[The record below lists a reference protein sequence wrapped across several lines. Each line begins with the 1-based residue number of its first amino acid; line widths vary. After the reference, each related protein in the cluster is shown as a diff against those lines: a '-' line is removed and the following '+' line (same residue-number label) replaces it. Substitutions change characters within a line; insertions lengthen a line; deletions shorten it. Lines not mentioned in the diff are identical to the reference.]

1 MKLPLYQIDAF
12 TSSIFEG
19 NPAAVIPL
27 DEWIE
32 GKLMQKIAMEN
43 NLSETAFFVKRN
55 DGYEIRWF
63 TPQCEVDLCGH
74 ATLAT
79 SHLIMFYLDPNKDQ
93 ITFHS
98 KSGDLKIRKE
108 EDRIVMRFPAVEGES
123 VSDYTLLA
131 EALGKKPVEVYGA
144 EDYMAVYENEEDIR
158 QLQPDFRK
166 LQELEKR
173 GVIVTAPGRHYDF
186 VSRFFA
192 PAVGIDE
199 DPVTGSAHT
208 MLVPYWAARLDKFSL
223 EAYQASSRGGS
234 IYCRIQDTW
243 VELSGNARLYL
254 QGEITT
260 K

>member
-1 MKLPLYQIDAF
+1 MKLPIYQIDAF

-43 NLSETAFFVKRN
+43 NLSETAFFVKKN
-55 DGYEIRWF
+55 DSYEIRWF

-79 SHLIMFYLDPNKDQ
+79 SHLILYYLEPDKDQ
-93 ITFHS
+93 LTFHS
-98 KSGDLKIRKE
+98 KSGDLSIRKQD
-108 EDRIVMRFPAVEGES
+108 DRIAMHFPAEKGEP
-123 VSDYTLLA
+123 VSDYALLT
-131 EALGKKPVEVYGA
+131 EALGKKPVEVYA
-144 EDYMAVYENEEDIR
+144 SEDYMAVYATEKDIR
-158 QLQPDFRK
+158 ELHPDFRK
-166 LQELEKR
+166 LKELDRR
-173 GVIVTAPGRHYDF
+173 GVIVTAPGRHHDF

-208 MLVPYWAARLDKFSL
+208 MLVPYWAVRLGKNRL
-223 EAYQASSRGGS
+223 RAYQASSRGGS
-234 IYCRIQDTW
+234 LCCTLKDDW
-243 VELSGNARLYL
+243 VELSGNARLYM